1 MLSQLLVCR
10 TWSEQLLS
18 QHRHQRLLEGI
29 DLARHLRL
37 GTAGLERQL
46 EPDGGLSELVCAGAE
61 LHLADLHNPAIGQWH
76 GLGAAPV
83 MSRAIAALLRSA
95 VAVAAGQDH
104 ERGALQPVDE
114 AMLVIDPP

>member
-1 MLSQLLVCR
+1 M
-10 TWSEQLLS
+10 S
-18 QHRHQRLLEGI
+18 QHRYQRLLEGI
-29 DLARHLRL
+29 DVARHLRL
-37 GTAGLERQL
+37 LLRIGTAGLERQL
-46 EPDGGLSELVCAGAE
+46 ELGPDGGLSELACAGAE

-76 GLGAAPV
+76 GWGTAPV

-95 VAVAAGQDH
+95 VVVAAGQDH